1 MFITMQV
8 VACTTLQIVY
18 FIDYILYY
26 LFTCAYSIFP
36 IDSIAQYIF
45 VKLI

>member
-8 VACTTLQIVY
+8 IACTTLQMVY
-18 FIDYILYY
+18 FIDYIFY

-36 IDSIAQYIF
+36 INSTAQYIF